1 MGLVSEQN
9 RSWEKGACLCVN
21 TLEIVH
27 LYVVIF
33 FCLFLNLFVII
44 LVSDGKVAIL
54 RYRTKQR
61 EDIVLLFLLAHCN
74 FCYF

>member
-1 MGLVSEQN
+1 MFTYSTGKENNEVTLIGLVSEQN

-33 FCLFLNLFVII
+33 FVFFKICL
-44 LVSDGKVAIL
+44 
-54 RYRTKQR
+54 
-61 EDIVLLFLLAHCN
+61 LLFWLVMEK
-74 FCYF
+74 